1 MRQRVL
7 GRQSHE
13 LYLGEKRKLK
23 LIVTEPETALT
34 AQEEAL
40 EEKLVPTKVNK
51 NCKCNKH
58 FEIVVRV
65 SNQLLIFCFHFILGS
80 GCHEQPSNKR

>member
-7 GRQSHE
+7 ERQSHE
-13 LYLGEKRKLK
+13 LCLGEKGKLK

-34 AQEEAL
+34 AQEEEL
-40 EEKLVPTKVNK
+40 EEKLVCTKVNK
-51 NCKCNKH
+51 NCECNQH

-65 SNQLLIFCFHFILGS
+65 SNQPLIFCFHFLLGS